1 MRICGHGL
9 RDHLRLLA
17 PLFGLIAAVWV
28 LRMVMA
34 LAGTHPSIVRYVS
47 VGVAGSVSG
56 LIAVWLIHFRRFGG
70 YSNVVFAT
78 FLLMIWEESLISAAI
93 AFAALTGT
101 SNIYT
106 AAEYAHGMGHAE
118 HITLHLT
125 LGLGFGTLFGSAM
138 GCAFLWLLRKFLP
151 VLQAS
156 KTSERPH

>member
-1 MRICGHGL
+1 MKIGGHGL

-34 LAGTHPSIVRYVS
+34 MAGTDLGIVRYVS
-47 VGVAGSVSG
+47 VTVAAAASG

-70 YSNVVFAT
+70 YPNVVLAT
-78 FLLMIWEESLISAAI
+78 FLLMVWEEGLIVAAI
-93 AFAALTGT
+93 AFASLTAT

-106 AAEYAHGMGHAE
+106 AAEYAHGMSHVK

-125 LGLGFGTLFGSAM
+125 LGVGFGTLFGSAM
-138 GCAFLWLLRKFLP
+138 GCALLWLLRKVIPIDRPGKL
-151 VLQAS
+151 
-156 KTSERPH
+156 SEQRH

>member
-1 MRICGHGL
+1 MKIGGHGL

-34 LAGTHPSIVRYVS
+34 MAGTDPSIVRYVS
-47 VGVAGSVSG
+47 VGVMSAFSG
-56 LIAVWLIHFRRFGG
+56 LLAVWLIHFRRFGG

-78 FLLMIWEESLISAAI
+78 FLLILWKESLIVAAV
-93 AFAALTGT
+93 AFAAMTGT

-106 AAEYAHGMGHAE
+106 AVEYAHRMSHAK

-125 LGLGFGTLFGSAM
+125 LGVGFGTLFGSAM
-138 GCAFLWLLRKFLP
+138 GCALLWLLRRVVPLTHP
-151 VLQAS
+151 GHPSTQP
-156 KTSERPH
+156 R